1 MVDNG
6 LIANLKKLG
15 LSENEAKAYTGLVFL
30 GDAGVRDLHE
40 FTKIPRAKLYEVL
53 ESLVNKRY
61 AEVLHGSPI
70 HYRSTDPDDL
80 IQMLREDY
88 EKTASEISQA
98 FEEMDYHLL
107 TDNGEE
113 MALIQYLR
121 SEWTVRRKMNE
132 LFDKTRKNII
142 LFSRSPAV
150 LKDIESDLI
159 SIQDRINI
167 LILVDDIEG
176 YDNFSLPLMVYPQSV
191 RPILKGL
198 EVSHL
203 TNQSCSI
210 ISDAGVSLA
219 IRKENSKFEAHYI
232 SQPMVDFLYKT
243 IYYFIQHADTIEL
256 PEELKIEYNA
266 EFKTEFK
273 KESDSTS
280 SGPDNS
286 PKGCGRDRIKTK
298 IKEATE
304 NLKHGKTRK

>member
-6 LIANLKKLG
+6 LIANLKKFG

-70 HYRSTDPDDL
+70 HYRATDPDDL

-107 TDNGEE
+107 TDNGDE

-132 LFDKTRKNII
+132 LFDRTRKNII
-142 LFSRSPAV
+142 LFSRSPAI
-150 LKDIESDLI
+150 LKDIESDLV

-167 LILVDDIEG
+167 LILVDNIEDYG
-176 YDNFSLPLMVYPQSV
+176 KFSLPLMVYPPNV

-219 IRKENSKFEAHYI
+219 IRKENSRIEAHYI

-266 EFKTEFK
+266 ESKTEFK
-273 KESDSTS
+273 KESESTS
-280 SGPDNS
+280 SESDNS
-286 PKGCGRDRIKTK
+286 PKGCGRGRIKTK